1 MATSTY
7 TSRMRLALLVFATNV
22 GVRVAEGGGD
32 AITLAGGALAAASRA
47 EFPQV
52 LAHRGASGYIPEHSL
67 GAYETAMNLQTDYI
81 EPDLCLTKD
90 GVFVALHDLLLD
102 DTTNVAELPQFAT
115 YKSTKLVEGKSMTG
129 WFVSDFTYSETQELR
144 LRQRLP
150 FRTQVYND
158 FFTLPTLDQIISL
171 AHDNFNSTNRLVGL
185 YIELKHPAYYTGLG
199 FNMPEL
205 LLRQLEAAGFQ
216 VGADAPKDLHQVLPL
231 VIQCFDADTLR
242 YLASLDSAI
251 PRVQLL
257 DPPTPEQLADGTYWS
272 AESLKQIATYAQAV
286 GPEKTFF
293 SAPPLAEGQA
303 AVKAAEQAGLLMHPW
318 TFRAEPQYIGKKFS
332 TFAEEQTY
340 FYCCLGVAALFTE
353 FPDQTRQVLQAGC
366 TSTTCQGAGYDQL
379 KL

>member
-1 MATSTY
+1 MKLTL
-7 TSRMRLALLVFATNV
+7 LAFATNV
-22 GVRVAEGGGD
+22 GLTVAYHGGD
-32 AITLAGGALAAASRA
+32 ATTLAPHQTPTG
-47 EFPQV
+47 QV
-52 LAHRGASGYIPEHSL
+52 IAHRGASGYIPEHSL

-102 DTTNVAELPQFAT
+102 DTTNVAELPQFAS
-115 YKSTKLVEGKSMTG
+115 YKSTKLVEGTSMTG

-150 FRTQVYND
+150 FRTQVYNG
-158 FFTLPTLDQIISL
+158 FFTLPSLDQIISL
-171 AHDNFNSTNRLVGL
+171 AHDNFNSTSRLVGL
-185 YIELKHPAYYTGLG
+185 YIELKHPAYYAGLG

-242 YLASLDSAI
+242 YLASLGSGI

-257 DPPTPEQLADGTYWS
+257 DPPTPEQLAQGTYWS

-353 FPDQTRQVLQAGC
+353 FPDQTRQVVQTPC